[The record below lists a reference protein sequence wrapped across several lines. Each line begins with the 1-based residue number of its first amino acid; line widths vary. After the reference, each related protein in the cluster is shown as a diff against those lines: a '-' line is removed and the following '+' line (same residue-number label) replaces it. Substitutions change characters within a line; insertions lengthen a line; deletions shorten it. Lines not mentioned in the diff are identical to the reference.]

1 MLLLEQKTV
10 LVTGATGFL
19 AKIFVEKILRIQPN
33 VKKLYLLLR
42 ASTSS
47 SAAKRFHDEVLGKE
61 VFRVLKDEWGGG
73 FQSFISEKVVA
84 VSGDV
89 SSEDLGIEDLHLK
102 EEILK
107 ETDLVLNFAAITKF
121 DERYDVALGTN
132 TFGALHVLNFS
143 KKCAKIKLLIQVST
157 AYVYGEERGIL
168 MEKPLI
174 LGKAA
179 RSGRTNM
186 DVLSGEIEL
195 AQKRLHQLH
204 SQNRTDEEIDTG
216 MKNLGLERAGY
227 YGWPNT
233 YTFTKA
239 MAEMVMVESKGDLPL
254 VIIRPTMVTSTLRDP
269 FPGWLEGVRT
279 LDGFIVSYARGRL
292 KCIVHRPDVILDL
305 IPADIV
311 VDATIGI
318 TAMAL
323 ANQHVDLVYHLGS
336 SSKNPIR
343 LPEIHR
349 LSKAFFAKDPWKN
362 RQGKPVKAGK
372 VTTFSSMASFHVY
385 MAIRFQL
392 PLKIMGL
399 LSASCCHK
407 LEADYVD
414 LRRQLKSG
422 MRLIQLYKSY
432 LFFDGI
438 FDDTNLEKLRKRAR
452 DQKGLYELDV
462 VEQLNMDI
470 RSINWEGYITNV
482 HIPGLLQF
490 VMKK

>member
-33 VKKLYLLLR
+33 VKK
-42 ASTSS
+42 
-47 SAAKRFHDEVLGKE
+47 VLGKE
-61 VFRVLKDEWGGG
+61 VFRVLKEKWGAG

-84 VSGDV
+84 VAGDV

-121 DERYDVALGTN
+121 DER
-132 TFGALHVLNFS
+132 
-143 KKCAKIKLLIQVST
+143 
-157 AYVYGEERGIL
+157 
-168 MEKPLI
+168 
-174 LGKAA
+174 
-179 RSGRTNM
+179 
-186 DVLSGEIEL
+186 
-195 AQKRLHQLH
+195 
-204 SQNRTDEEIDTG
+204 
-216 MKNLGLERAGY
+216 AGY

-239 MAEMVMVESKGDLPL
+239 MAEMVMVDSKGDIPL
-254 VIIRPTMVTSTLRDP
+254 VIIRPTMVTSTFQDP

-372 VTTFSSMASFHVY
+372 VTTFNSMASFHVY

-414 LRRQLKSG
+414 LSRQLKSG

-438 FDDTNLEKLRKRAR
+438 FDDTNLEVLRKRAR
-452 DQKGLYELDV
+452 DQKGLYEVDG

-470 RSINWEGYITNV
+470 KSIDWKGYITNV

>member
-33 VKKLYLLLR
+33 VKK
-42 ASTSS
+42 
-47 SAAKRFHDEVLGKE
+47 VLGKE
-61 VFRVLKDEWGGG
+61 VFRVLKEKWGAG

-84 VSGDV
+84 VAGDV

-143 KKCAKIKLLIQVST
+143 KKS
-157 AYVYGEERGIL
+157 YVYGEERGIL

-179 RSGRTNM
+179 RSERTNM

-204 SQNRTDEEIDTG
+204 SQNLTDEEITTA
-216 MKNLGLERAGY
+216 MTNLGLERAGY

-239 MAEMVMVESKGDLPL
+239 MAEMVMVDSKGDIPL
-254 VIIRPTMVTSTLRDP
+254 VIIRPTMVTSTFQDP

-372 VTTFSSMASFHVY
+372 VTTFNSMASFHVY

-414 LRRQLKSG
+414 LSRQLKSG

-438 FDDTNLEKLRKRAR
+438 FDDTNLEVLRKRAR
-452 DQKGLYELDV
+452 DQKGLYEVDG

-470 RSINWEGYITNV
+470 KSIDWKGYITNV